1 MTALTNQQ
9 KYLAGKI
16 EKHVNKIISRGG
28 GDEDL
33 LASMADHMGTYKRIM
48 DNSTEDELHELCQ
61 RYDGFYRFAKLLEMI
76 AQGIQD
82 GKISAS

>member
-1 MTALTNQQ
+1 MALTKQQ

-28 GDEDL
+28 GDEEL
-33 LASMADHMGTYKRIM
+33 LMSMADHMETYQRIM
-48 DNSTEDELHELCQ
+48 ESTSQEELDELCH
-61 RYDGFYRFAKLLEMI
+61 RYKGFYCFSKLLEAM

-82 GKISAS
+82 GDISVP